1 MYQNITFLPLIGLDQ
16 RVNSVCLLV
25 YDVTDIATNKNE
37 LEAANRTL
45 QRVSRID
52 RLTGLYNR
60 GYWEECLETEFQRC
74 KRSSRPA
81 SLLMLDIDHFKRFN
95 DAHGHQ
101 AGDQVLREFANVMQS
116 LRRAADVAGRYG
128 GEEFGLILP
137 ETNWPQ
143 AMIVAERLRTH
154 VAALEVS
161 WGRQLL
167 SVTTSVGISEYDPDM
182 LNHQQWIQHADDAL
196 YQAKAQGRNRSIV
209 LPGPSATDG
218 SPDQQSQLIVG

>member
-1 MYQNITFLPLIGLDQ
+1 
-16 RVNSVCLLV
+16 
-25 YDVTDIATNKNE
+25 
-37 LEAANRTL
+37 
-45 QRVSRID
+45 
-52 RLTGLYNR
+52 
-60 GYWEECLETEFQRC
+60 
-74 KRSSRPA
+74 
-81 SLLMLDIDHFKRFN
+81 
-95 DAHGHQ
+95 
-101 AGDQVLREFANVMQS
+101 
-116 LRRAADVAGRYG
+116 
-128 GEEFGLILP
+128 
-137 ETNWPQ
+137 
-143 AMIVAERLRTH
+143 